1 MTNILHSTIAGGAL
15 SLAILL
21 GATDHAAHAQAL
33 AKTRLLLPVT
43 NIDEAYSPY
52 VVAKEVGFF
61 RDEGIE
67 VEIVP
72 IAGGTQATIQV
83 AAGNGDF
90 STISPVNLIFGV
102 QPAIGMRVQ
111 LFHAINYQNI
121 WSISVM
127 PESPIKSLAEL
138 KGKKI
143 GVASMGSSG
152 VLYGTAYLSRAGV
165 QVGKDGTTFLPI
177 GVGSQGA
184 TALRGG
190 NVDGV
195 VYWDV
200 MLAKLDLAG
209 VKLRHLPVDEAVRTL
224 PDDGLGATPDTLDKR
239 PQVAVGFAR
248 ATMKGYEFTQANR
261 DAAVRIVWKHFP
273 ESKSRNVPDEEALKS
288 ALTVNQVRMA
298 IWNAQKTGGKQGLF
312 FKDDYERLIA
322 FAKEFGLIPQDS
334 QTTPEQLYTNK
345 FNDEINQFDR
355 AAVRKLA
362 AEFDVSKL
370 R

>member
-1 MTNILHSTIAGGAL
+1 VTNIFRSTIAGGAL
-15 SLAILL
+15 SLATLL
-21 GATDHAAHAQAL
+21 GMSGEAAHAQAL
-33 AKTRLLLPVT
+33 AKTRVLLPVT

-61 RDEGIE
+61 RDEGLD

-72 IAGGTQATIQV
+72 ISGGTQATIQV

-90 STISPVNLIFGV
+90 SPISPVNLIVGI
-102 QPAIGMRVQ
+102 QPSIGMRVQ
-111 LFHAINYQNI
+111 LFHAIYYQNI
-121 WSISVM
+121 WSVSVM
-127 PESPIKSLAEL
+127 PESPIKSLADL
-138 KGKKI
+138 KGKKV

-152 VLYGTAYLSRAGV
+152 VLYGTAYLARAGI

-195 VYWDV
+195 VYWDA

-209 VKLRHLPVDEAVRTL
+209 LKLRQLPVDDAVRTL
-224 PDDGLGATPDTLDKR
+224 PDDGLGATPETLEKR

-248 ATMKGYEFTQANR
+248 AVAKGYEFTQANR
-261 DAAVRIVWKHFP
+261 DAAVRIVWKNFP
-273 ESKSRNVPDEEALKS
+273 ESKARNVPDDEALKS

-298 IWNAQKTGGKQGLF
+298 IWNSPRTEGKQGLF

-322 FAKEFGLIPQDS
+322 FSKEFGLISQDA

-345 FNDEINQFDR
+345 FNDEINRFDR
-355 AAVRKLA
+355 AAVRKA
-362 AEFDVSKL
+362 AADFDVSKL